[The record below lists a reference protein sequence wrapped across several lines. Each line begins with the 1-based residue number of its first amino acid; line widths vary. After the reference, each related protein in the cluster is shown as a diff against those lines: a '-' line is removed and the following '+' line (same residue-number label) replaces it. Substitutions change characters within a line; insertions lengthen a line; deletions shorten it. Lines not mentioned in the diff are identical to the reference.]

1 MTWLHLH
8 QPKCHNVVVMVI
20 LLRAPFQEEVV
31 FENVDQDGNPVPLPE
46 PLFFEVLNKRGQ
58 RVYLKTSGIEVFG
71 PGNSRVLIS
80 FSEEETSM
88 LARSGQALSYNLFS
102 LEGRT
107 VVDGTILAFFTAS
120 QEGV

>member
-1 MTWLHLH
+1 
-8 QPKCHNVVVMVI
+8 MVI

-46 PLFFEVLNKRGQ
+46 PLFFEVLNKKGQ

-88 LARSGQALSYNLFS
+88 LARLGQALSYNLFS

-120 QEGV
+120 QEGT